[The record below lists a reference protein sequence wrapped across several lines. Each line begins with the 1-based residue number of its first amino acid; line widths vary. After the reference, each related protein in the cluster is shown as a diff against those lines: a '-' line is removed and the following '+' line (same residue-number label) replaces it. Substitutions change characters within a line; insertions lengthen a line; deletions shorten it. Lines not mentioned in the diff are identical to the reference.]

1 MTRPPARLL
10 STRLNSPALLMAAML
25 AAAAFCGASGC
36 AGPAAKGA
44 GTTLVIVRHAE
55 RDPGADPPL
64 NAEGLRRA
72 EALKTALGDA
82 RPTAIYC
89 TDLIRNRQTAE
100 PLAKA
105 LNLTSPILIPEAA
118 YADTRMAANDI
129 IGRVRA
135 RHPGEVVLWVG
146 NLGSA
151 KYPNQPGINQAILE
165 ALGGKLAEP
174 ARYSDLYIAVIPA
187 TGPPARIIRA
197 SYGGPSSLDA
207 K

>member
-1 MTRPPARLL
+1 MTRPPSRLK
-10 STRLNSPALLMAAML
+10 STRLNRPAVLRATLI

-36 AGPAAKGA
+36 TGPAGKGA
-44 GTTLVIVRHAE
+44 STTFVIVRHAE
-55 RDPGADPPL
+55 RDPGTDPPL
-64 NAEGLRRA
+64 NAKGLRRA
-72 EALKTALGDA
+72 EALKTALLDA
-82 RPTAIYC
+82 RPAAIYC

-105 LNLTSPILIPEAA
+105 LNLQPPTLIPEAA
-118 YADTRMAANDI
+118 YADTRMAAKDI

-135 RHPGEVVLWVG
+135 RRPGDVVVWIG

-174 ARYSDLYIAVIPA
+174 ARYSDLYIAVIPPK
-187 TGPPARIIRA
+187 GPAARIIRA
-197 SYGGPSSLDA
+197 SYGAPSSLDA